1 MDRTTETLRRF
12 NRTWTQRVGALDE
25 SYLGT
30 GRPLATSRLLFEL
43 DPVAPTSVTDLRDR
57 LGLDAGYLARLLRRL
72 EAEHLVSTVADPA
85 DRRRRLVGLTDVG
98 REERDDLERRSAEA
112 ATGLLRP
119 LTDRQRER
127 LAEALGVA
135 DLLVRAATLELRRTR
150 PDDPAVERALARYV
164 AELADRFPA
173 GFDPGPADPRDAE
186 ATYVLATSDGEP
198 VACGGVRPLG
208 AGTTGTAEVKRMWV
222 DAGWRGAGLGARLL
236 AALEAL
242 AGDLGHT
249 RVVLDTNTTLV
260 EAVALY
266 DRAGYRRIDRYNDN
280 PHAEAFFAK
289 DL

>member
-1 MDRTTETLRRF
+1 MDRTTATLRGF

-43 DPVAPTSVTDLRDR
+43 DPVAPTPVTDLRDW

-72 EAEHLVSTVADPA
+72 EAEGLATTVPDPE
-85 DRRRRLVGLTDVG
+85 DRRRRQVGLTDAG
-98 REERDDLERRSAEA
+98 RDERAELERRSAEA
-112 ATGLLRP
+112 ATRLLRP

-127 LAEALGVA
+127 LADALAVA
-135 DLLVRAATLELRRTR
+135 DLLVRAATLDLRRAR
-150 PDDPAVERALARYV
+150 PDEPAVARALTRYV

-173 GFDPGPADPRDAE
+173 GFDPGPADPRDPGT
-186 ATYVLATSDGEP
+186 TYLLATSDGEP
-198 VACGGVRPLG
+198 VACGGVRPLE

-222 DAGWRGAGLGARLL
+222 DAAWRGAGLGARLL
-236 AALEAL
+236 ASLEDL
-242 AGDLGHT
+242 ARDLGHT
-249 RVVLDTNTTLV
+249 RVVLDTNSTLV

-280 PHAEAFFAK
+280 PYAEAFFTK
-289 DL
+289 GL